1 MSRKWVVAALAC
13 VALLVPA
20 VLTAMVA
27 NTSGGAQAASPTR
40 LGSDEEFSYLGQGSS
55 ESGEAGLSAAQED
68 YENRAYPNETIGFAQ
83 TLGAINVG
91 KKVEDKGSKLD
102 AKWKELGPDTLE
114 VGQFGTQNLM
124 VPTQWTGRIAALA
137 VDSRH
142 CDVDACKLY
151 IGSAGGG
158 VWMTNNALAQRP
170 AWHEKNDGLDTRAI
184 GSITIDP
191 TDATGNTIYVGTGEE
206 NGSSDNEAGLGV
218 YKSTDGGNHW
228 KLLPGSVAA
237 AKDRGVGD
245 IAIDPTDPNH
255 IYIGTMVARHGISS
269 SNGGRFTPPGAPRL
283 GLYESKDGGDTF
295 TLIYSRDQDTTVP
308 GTPTGLDLFRG
319 AISRIQFDPNDA
331 STFYFTMFNYGAF
344 RAHITPAGTTVTQ
357 IFTEPNPNPPG
368 PSGLA
373 GIRFELAVA
382 GLPNGKTR
390 VYLGEG
396 SDEVGGTPPT
406 VDASKLWRTDDA
418 AAATGNAS
426 WTLLSNKTDGT
437 PGYSSYDFCRNQCS
451 YDMPVASPPGQPD
464 EVWLGGVTQYQE
476 LPSRTAHY
484 RSNGRAVMRSVDG
497 GVQFT
502 DATGDARHFFL
513 DIHPDIHAFAF
524 APGGITFVASDGGI
538 SRTSGNYVDFSSD
551 CDTRSLTGVS
561 LQDCRTWLS
570 SIPDQIIAMNSGLNV
585 LEFQA
590 LAVDPND
597 PNDIIG
603 GTQDNGSPTFD
614 GHEWRMDVLGDG
626 GPTGIDIDGKAH
638 YHQYSGVSLQV
649 NWDGIDPTP
658 GHWMWISDS
667 MRASGEG
674 ASFYPPLTVDP
685 VVSQTA
691 FSGMRHV
698 WRTKTAGGANR
709 DFMRAHCDPLFGDL
723 AGIPNSGCGDLVALG
738 GTAGDLAAGP
748 DSDKGG
754 GNAGYVVRMTRSA
767 LDTGTM
773 WVGTRRGRVFIT
785 QNADAEPASAVT
797 YTRIDTPAQP
807 TRFVSGISVDP
818 ADKFHAIVSF
828 TGYAAYTPGQPG
840 HVFDV
845 RFNPGTGT
853 ATWIDLTSNL
863 GDQPVTDVA
872 YDGVTGDIYAAT
884 DFGVDRLP
892 QGSTTWDLA
901 GHHQSGAA
909 VYGLTLL
916 PRPNGERF
924 LYAATHG
931 RGAWRLDLPKP
942 KK

>member
-1 MSRKWVVAALAC
+1 MGGRRMAALAA
-13 VALLVPA
+13 VALLGLA
-20 VLTAMVA
+20 AIAATM
-27 NTSGGAQAASPTR
+27 TRGGGAAAAHPER
-40 LGSDEEFSYLGQGSS
+40 LGPNEGVSVLRQGPN
-55 ESGEAGLSAAQED
+55 ESGEAGESAAQED
-68 YENRAYPNETIGFAQ
+68 YANRALPNDTISFNQ
-83 TLGAINVG
+83 TAGAIAAG
-91 KKVEDKGSKLD
+91 KKVKGKGAKLNV
-102 AKWKELGPDTLE
+102 KWNELGPDTLE

-137 VDSRH
+137 VDSKH
-142 CDVDACKLY
+142 CSADACKLY

-158 VWMTNNALAQRP
+158 VWTTNNALAQRP

-184 GSITIDP
+184 GSLTIDP

-228 KLLPGSVAA
+228 SLLPGSVAA

-245 IAIDPTDPNH
+245 IAIDPAKPSH
-255 IYIGTMVARHGISS
+255 IYIGTMVARHRISS
-269 SNGGRFTPPGAPRL
+269 SNGGRFTPPGARRL
-283 GLYESKDGGDTF
+283 GLYESKDGGNTF
-295 TLIYSRDQDTTVP
+295 TLIYSRDQDPVVP

-319 AISRIQFDPNDA
+319 AITKIQFDPNDA

-344 RAHITPAGTTVTQ
+344 RASITPAGTNVTQ

-368 PSGLA
+368 SSGLA

-382 GLPNGKTR
+382 ALANGKTR

-451 YDMPVASPPGQPD
+451 YDMPVASPPGQPN

-476 LPSRTAHY
+476 LPSRTSHY

-502 DATGDARHFFL
+502 DSTGDARHFFL

-561 LQDCRTWLS
+561 LQDCRAWLS
-570 SIPDQIIAMNSGLNV
+570 AIPDQIIAMNSGL
-585 LEFQA
+585 
-590 LAVDPND
+590 
-597 PNDIIG
+597 
-603 GTQDNGSPTFD
+603 
-614 GHEWRMDVLGDG
+614 DVLGDG
-626 GPTGIDIDGKAH
+626 GPTGIDIDGKVH
-638 YHQYSGVSLQV
+638 YHQFSGVSLQV

-658 GHWMWISDS
+658 GQWMWISDS

-674 ASFYPPLTVDP
+674 ASFSPPLAVDP

-698 WRTKTAGGANR
+698 WRTKTAAGANR
-709 DFMRAHCDPLFGDL
+709 DFMQAHCDPLFGDR
-723 AGIPNSGCGDLVALG
+723 AGIPNSGC
-738 GTAGDLAAGP
+738 
-748 DSDKGG
+748 
-754 GNAGYVVRMTRSA
+754 
-767 LDTGTM
+767 
-773 WVGTRRGRVFIT
+773 
-785 QNADAEPASAVT
+785 
-797 YTRIDTPAQP
+797 
-807 TRFVSGISVDP
+807 
-818 ADKFHAIVSF
+818 
-828 TGYAAYTPGQPG
+828 
-840 HVFDV
+840 
-845 RFNPGTGT
+845 
-853 ATWIDLTSNL
+853 
-863 GDQPVTDVA
+863 
-872 YDGVTGDIYAAT
+872 
-884 DFGVDRLP
+884 
-892 QGSTTWDLA
+892 
-901 GHHQSGAA
+901 
-909 VYGLTLL
+909 
-916 PRPNGERF
+916 
-924 LYAATHG
+924 
-931 RGAWRLDLPKP
+931 
-942 KK
+942 

>member
-1 MSRKWVVAALAC
+1 MRSPKRLAAVLA
-13 VALLVPA
+13 VLALLIAAMAFVA
-20 VLTAMVA
+20 VM
-27 NTSGGAQAASPTR
+27 GGATAPTASPTR
-40 LGSDEEFSYLGQGSS
+40 LGPDEEFSYLGQGSN
-55 ESGEAGLSAAQED
+55 ESGEAGSSAAQED
-68 YENRAYPNETIGFAQ
+68 YANRALPEDTIGFDQ
-83 TLGAINVG
+83 TLAAIAAG
-91 KKVEDKGSKLD
+91 KKVKGNGSKLN

-137 VDSRH
+137 VDTKH
-142 CDVDACKLY
+142 CSAVACKLY

-170 AWHEKNDGLDTRAI
+170 EWHEKNDGLDTRAV

-228 KLLPGSVAA
+228 SVLPGSVAA

-245 IAIDPTDPNH
+245 IAIDPTNPNH
-255 IYIGTMVARHGISS
+255 IYIGTMVARHGVSS

-283 GLYESKDGGDTF
+283 GLYESKDGGNSF
-295 TLIYSRDQDTTVP
+295 TLIYSRDQDPVVP
-308 GTPTGLDLFRG
+308 GTATGLDLFRG
-319 AISRIQFDPNDA
+319 SISRIQFDPNDP
-331 STFYFTMFNYGAF
+331 SLFYFTMFNYGAF
-344 RAHITPAGTTVTQ
+344 RAKITPAATTITE

-368 PSGLA
+368 ASGLA
-373 GIRFELAVA
+373 GIRFELATA
-382 GLPNGKTR
+382 ALPNGKTR
-390 VYLGEG
+390 IYLGEG

-418 AAATGNAS
+418 AAVAGNAG
-426 WTLLSNKTDGT
+426 WTLLSSNVDGT
-437 PGYSSYDFCRNQCS
+437 PGYSSFDFCRNQCS

-476 LPSRTAHY
+476 LPSRTASY

-502 DATGDARHFFL
+502 DQTGDARHFFL

-524 APGGITFVASDGGI
+524 APGGVTFVASDGGI
-538 SRTSGNYVDFSSD
+538 SRTSGRYVDFSSD
-551 CDTRSLTGVS
+551 CDTRNLTGVS
-561 LQDCRTWLS
+561 LKDCRDWLS
-570 SIPDQIIAMNSGLNV
+570 SIPDQIIAMNAGLNV
-585 LEFQA
+585 LQFQA

-614 GHEWRMDVLGDG
+614 GNQWRMDVLGDG
-626 GPTGIDIDGKAH
+626 GPTGIDVNGTTH
-638 YHQYSGVSLQV
+638 YHQFSGVSLQV

-658 GHWMWISDS
+658 GHWMWIADS

-674 ASFYPPLTVDP
+674 ASFYPPLEVDP
-685 VVSQTA
+685 VVSETA

-709 DFMRAHCDPLFGDL
+709 DFMRAHCDPLFGDK

-738 GTAGDLAAGP
+738 GAAGDLAAGP
-748 DSDKGG
+748 DADKGG
-754 GNAGYVVRMTRSA
+754 GNAGYVVRITRSA
-767 LDTGTM
+767 LDRGTM

-797 YTRIDTPAQP
+797 FTRLDTPLQP

-828 TGYAAYTPGQPG
+828 SGYAAYTPGQPG

-853 ATWIDLTSNL
+853 ATWTDLTSNL
-863 GDQPVTDVA
+863 GDQPVTDVE
-872 YDGVTGDIYAAT
+872 YDGPTGDIYAAT

-892 QGSTTWDLA
+892 QGSSTWELA
-901 GHHQSGAA
+901 GRDQSGAA

-931 RGAWRLDLPKP
+931 RGAWRLDLPKAR
-942 KK
+942 

>member
-1 MSRKWVVAALAC
+1 MGRKWVVAALAC

-20 VLTAMVA
+20 VLTAMA
-27 NTSGGAQAASPTR
+27 TKTGGGAAAAHPTR
-40 LGSDEEFSYLGQGSS
+40 LGTDEEFSYLGQGSN
-55 ESGEAGLSAAQED
+55 ESGEAARSAAQED
-68 YENRAYPNETIGFAQ
+68 YENRAYPSDTIGFGQ
-83 TLGAINVG
+83 TQGAIAAG
-91 KKVEDKGSKLD
+91 KKVKDKGSKLN

-137 VDSRH
+137 VDSKH
-142 CDVDACKLY
+142 CSVDACKLY

-228 KLLPGSVAA
+228 SVLPGSVAA

-245 IAIDPTDPNH
+245 IAIDPTNPSH
-255 IYIGTMVARHGISS
+255 IYIGTMVARHGVSS

-283 GLYESKDGGDTF
+283 GLYESKDGGNTF
-295 TLIYSRDQDTTVP
+295 TLIYSRDQDPVVP

-319 AISRIQFDPNDA
+319 AISRIQFDPNDPSTLLLHDVQLRRVPREDHAGRHDGHADLHRAEPEPAGAVGPRRHPLRARRGGARRTARRA
-331 STFYFTMFNYGAF
+331 STSA
-344 RAHITPAGTTVTQ
+344 RAP
-357 IFTEPNPNPPG
+357 
-368 PSGLA
+368 
-373 GIRFELAVA
+373 
-382 GLPNGKTR
+382 TR
-390 VYLGEG
+390 CRA
-396 SDEVGGTPPT
+396 SPPT

-418 AAATGNAS
+418 AAVAGNAD
-426 WTLLSNKTDGT
+426 WTLLSSKIDGT
-437 PGYSSYDFCRNQCS
+437 PGFSSFDFCRNQCS

-524 APGGITFVASDGGI
+524 APGGVTFVASDGGI
-538 SRTSGNYVDFSSD
+538 SRTSGRYVDFSSD

-561 LQDCRTWLS
+561 LKDCRDWLS
-570 SIPDQIIAMNSGLNV
+570 AIPDQIIAMNSGLNV

-614 GHEWRMDVLGDG
+614 GNQWRMDVLGDG
-626 GPTGIDIDGKAH
+626 GPTGIDIDGKVH

-723 AGIPNSGCGDLVALG
+723 AGIPNSGCGDLVPLG
-738 GTAGDLAAGP
+738 GAAGDLAAGA
-748 DSDKGG
+748 DADKGG

-797 YTRIDTPAQP
+797 YTRLDTPVQP

-828 TGYAAYTPGQPG
+828 SGYEAYTPGQPG

-845 RFNPGTGT
+845 HFNPGRPR
-853 ATWIDLTSNL
+853 D
-863 GDQPVTDVA
+863 
-872 YDGVTGDIYAAT
+872 
-884 DFGVDRLP
+884 VDRP
-892 QGSTTWDLA
+892 DVRPRRPA
-901 GHHQSGAA
+901 GHGRRVRRRDRRHLRRDRLRRRPARCRARRPGSRQVATSPE
-909 VYGLTLL
+909 
-916 PRPNGERF
+916 PRST
-924 LYAATHG
+924 A
-931 RGAWRLDLPKP
+931 
-942 KK
+942 

>member
-1 MSRKWVVAALAC
+1 MRRKWVVAAVAC
-13 VALLVPA
+13 AALLIPA
-20 VLTAMVA
+20 VLTAMV
-27 NTSGGAQAASPTR
+27 TKTGDGAAAPPTR
-40 LGSDEEFSYLGQGSS
+40 LGPNEELSYIGPGSN
-55 ESGEAGLSAAQED
+55 ESGEAERSAARED
-68 YENRAYPNETIGFAQ
+68 YANRAYPSDTIAFAQ
-83 TLGAINVG
+83 TQGAITAG
-91 KKVEDKGSKLD
+91 KKVKGKGSNLD
-102 AKWKELGPDTLE
+102 AKWKELGPDTLN

-124 VPTQWTGRIAALA
+124 VPTEWTGRIAALA
-137 VDSRH
+137 VDPRH
-142 CDVDACKLY
+142 CKDDHCRLF

-158 VWMTNNALAQRP
+158 VWMTNNALAKRP
-170 AWHEKNDGLDTRAI
+170 HWHERNDGLDSRAI
-184 GSITIDP
+184 GSLVFDP
-191 TDATGNTIYVGTGEE
+191 TDPKGKTMYVGTGEE

-218 YKSTDGGNHW
+218 YKSTDEGHHW
-228 KLLPGSVAA
+228 TVLPGSIAA

-245 IAIDPTDPNH
+245 IAIDPNDPNH
-255 IYIGTMVARHGISS
+255 IYIGTMVARHGVSS
-269 SNGGRFTPPGAPRL
+269 VNGGRFTPPGAPRL
-283 GLYESKDGGDTF
+283 GLYESKDGGNTF
-295 TLIYSRDQDTTVP
+295 TLIYSRDQDATVP

-319 AISRIQFDPNDA
+319 SISRIQFDPNDP
-331 STFYFTMFNYGAF
+331 SIFYFTMFNYGAF
-344 RAHITPAGTTVTQ
+344 RAQIAPAGTTVTQ

-373 GIRFELAVA
+373 GIRFELAA
-382 GLPNGKTR
+382 AALPNGKTR
-390 VYLGEG
+390 LYLGEG
-396 SDEVGGTPPT
+396 SDQNPGIAPT
-406 VDASKLWRTDDA
+406 VDASKLWRVDDA

-437 PGYSSYDFCRNQCS
+437 PGFSSFDFCRNQCS
-451 YDMPVASPPGQPD
+451 YDMPVASPPGRPD

-476 LPSRTAHY
+476 LPSRTASY

-524 APGGITFVASDGGI
+524 GPNGITFVASDGGI

-551 CDTRSLTGVS
+551 CDTRNLTGVS
-561 LQDCRTWLS
+561 LKDCRDWLS
-570 SIPDQIIAMNSGLNV
+570 AIPDQIIAMNSGLNV

-603 GTQDNGSPTFD
+603 GTQDNGTPTFD

-626 GPTGIDIDGKAH
+626 GPTGIDVDGTTH
-638 YHQYSGVSLQV
+638 YHQYSGVTLQV

-658 GHWMWISDS
+658 GHWIWIADPV
-667 MRASGEG
+667 RFSGEA
-674 ASFYPPLTVDP
+674 ASFYPALEVDP

-691 FSGMRHV
+691 YTGARHV
-698 WRTKTAGGANR
+698 WRTKDAGGSNR
-709 DFMRAHCDPLFGDL
+709 DFMRIHCDALFGDRT
-723 AGIPNSGCGDLVALG
+723 ATGPTSGCGDFVALG
-738 GTAGDLAAGP
+738 GAAGDLGAGA
-748 DSDKGG
+748 DADKGG
-754 GNAGYVVRMTRSA
+754 GQNGYVVRIRRST

-807 TRFVSGISVDP
+807 TRFVSGISIDP

-828 TGYAAYTPGQPG
+828 SGYAAYTPGQNG

-853 ATWIDLTSNL
+853 ATWTDLTSNL
-863 GDQPVTDVA
+863 GDQPVTDVV
-872 YDGVTGDIYAAT
+872 YDGATGDIYAAT

-892 QGSTTWDLA
+892 QGSTTWEVA
-901 GHHQSGAA
+901 GRDQSGAA
-909 VYGLTLL
+909 VYGLTFL
-916 PRPNGERF
+916 PRKNGERF